1 MSSELGW
8 SPRLP
13 NTSNLN
19 SDTTTT
25 KHRQVMSLI
34 DTNKSCLKQSERE
47 SQRVRLRLHCPTE
60 RAAGLYETARLA
72 RRSTLS
78 WCHVSPLLISHN
90 KAPFNKSHIIGR
102 IFVVR
107 YHSDFCKG
115 KISRHALPSIQRSIG
130 TALVDRIWRF
140 LRLGL
145 LSPLNLKHSRNTL
158 AVQNLE
164 C

>member
-8 SPRLP
+8 SSRLP

-25 KHRQVMSLI
+25 KHRQVMSLT

-107 YHSDFCKG
+107 MMNGYTIVIFARVRLVDTRYRPYKEVSAQRLSIASGDFC
-115 KISRHALPSIQRSIG
+115 A
-130 TALVDRIWRF
+130 
-140 LRLGL
+140 
-145 LSPLNLKHSRNTL
+145 
-158 AVQNLE
+158 
-164 C
+164 